1 MEEVVVEFRQVTRR
15 FGTVAAVDGVSLQVR
30 RGEFFSLL
38 GPSGC
43 GKTTTLRM
51 IAGFEEP
58 TSGEIRINGVDVT
71 HLPPYQRRVNTVFQ
85 NYALFPH
92 LDVFENVAFGLRR
105 RGMSSKD
112 VSAKVEWILGLVRLQ
127 GLQRRRIQQM
137 SGGQQQRVALARALV
152 NEPDVL
158 LLDEPLAALDQ
169 KLRREM
175 QFELKRLQKEL
186 GITFVL
192 VTHDQEEAL
201 TMSDSVAVMNHG
213 RVEQVGGPRDIYDHP
228 ATRFVADFIGTAN
241 FLPVQVRA
249 VQNGRT
255 TVVLS
260 GRDLLVPSRQGVT
273 EGARAEL
280 SVRPERLW
288 LTRDGADENGN
299 SLPGKVVET
308 VFMGAFTR
316 FAVEVSEGHVLLAEQ
331 QNQKQC
337 PSTEFRPGE
346 AVWVHWQP
354 TSATLL
360 PGGVSA
366 S

>member
-1 MEEVVVEFRQVTRR
+1 MEFREVTRR
-15 FGTVAAVDGVSLQVR
+15 FGTVTAVDRMDLEVR

-51 IAGFEEP
+51 VAGFDEP
-58 TSGEIRINGVDVT
+58 DSGCIRINGQDVT
-71 HLPPYQRRVNTVFQ
+71 HLPPFQRRVNTVFQ

-105 RGMSSKD
+105 RRVDEREIASR
-112 VSAKVEWILGLVRLQ
+112 VEWILGLVRLE
-127 GLQRRRIQQM
+127 GMARRRIQQL

-152 NEPDVL
+152 NRPEVL

-201 TMSDSVAVMNHG
+201 TMSDSVAVMNAG
-213 RVEQVGGPRDIYDHP
+213 RVEQIGQPRDIYDHP
-228 ATRFVADFIGTAN
+228 ATRFVADFIGLAN
-241 FLPVQVRA
+241 FLPVRVRT

-260 GRDLLVPSRQGVT
+260 GRDILVPSRQGV
-273 EGARAEL
+273 EAGCQAEISL
-280 SVRPERLW
+280 RPERLR
-288 LTRDGADENGN
+288 LSRAAEDGNC
-299 SLPGKVVET
+299 LPGTVVDS
-308 VFMGAFTR
+308 VFMGACTR
-316 FAVEVSEGHVLLAEQ
+316 FSVQLSEGHVLLAEQ
-331 QNQKQC
+331 QNQVHG
-337 PSTEFRPGE
+337 SVTEFNPGE
-346 AVWVHWQP
+346 NVWVNWGP

-360 PGGVSA
+360 PGA
-366 S
+366 CLPR